1 MGVIY
6 KLQSETKTFI
16 IEKKR
21 ANPGLSCRSLVTLIE
36 TELKIKVSKSS
47 VNAVFKEAGLSA
59 PVGRRYKDGSVKKP
73 EKSRVIGLL
82 TSQLGDVP
90 QSATPVSPERA
101 PEPTPE
107 PEPIPE
113 TIVQSESSLVPEQA
127 SDPQSR
133 GGLNL
138 PYSVD
143 KPLPAIEPTPE
154 PEPTPKLEPEPV
166 PEPQIPEP
174 PAPPV
179 IASPEGAK
187 QPQDRPIE
195 SAPEPPAPV
204 IPLEPASLVSP
215 IPEAGRGRLNV
226 PYPVDKSSPQPETK
240 AAPKII
246 LEGETSGAILLKAA
260 DYLNGGLQRLNDH
273 LRAKLAAYSLDTLA
287 KTEAFLYNRLFEQP
301 NMSLWTLIN
310 TQLDPEIIT
319 AYRSE
324 LQQNSSLMSDLPTVI
339 LNIFK
344 AVRGVKIILS
354 DNSSFYLDGQFRS
367 IWSTPHTPYDFSVN
381 FYKTRITLQQ
391 YFHEH
396 APLALFIP
404 PGYEIPTSE
413 FFEFLTSFN
422 SPEKKRISSLALYGS
437 KFEELE
443 VFKINQFKKQHF
455 VFGLWPWQFIQYRKV
470 NKLGEFR
477 PVRFIGQNKDLYL
490 ADLEMELLQPKTDE
504 GLTLRGCAIK
514 TSLAEKT
521 RLIILSNLPAEHID
535 AQGVGNIY
543 LQQWPYPDE
552 AFQDHSRKIEL
563 FTYTAGA
570 EYAFSEEKLNALFS
584 AASSIDGIFTAYLK
598 VLDLYLRLHCLPAGY
613 ENKDFPVMKEQFYNL
628 PVTLKQEAGF
638 TAVIF
643 KLTKPYP
650 WLQDLEYMLHRLN
663 ERQVISPE
671 GRRWWFSLSVAEV

>member
-6 KLQSETKTFI
+6 KLQPETKTFI
-16 IEKKR
+16 IEKKK
-21 ANPGLSCRSLVTLIE
+21 ANPDLSCRSLVTLIE

-59 PVGRRYKDGSVKKP
+59 PVGRRYKDGRKRP

-82 TSQLGDVP
+82 TSQLPEKLGDASVVSENAQAETTEASPVSEAEPIVQTEDGDTSPSKEPVKQTGDVSP
-90 QSATPVSPERA
+90 SVVESTPE
-101 PEPTPE
+101 PE

-113 TIVQSESSLVPEQA
+113 PVL
-127 SDPQSR
+127 DP
-133 GGLNL
+133 
-138 PYSVD
+138 
-143 KPLPAIEPTPE
+143 I
-154 PEPTPKLEPEPV
+154 PEPV
-166 PEPQIPEP
+166 PEPIEEGDTSPSKEP
-174 PAPPV
+174 V
-179 IASPEGAK
+179 NQTGEVSPSTEKAK
-187 QPQDRPIE
+187 QSQ
-195 SAPEPPAPV
+195 
-204 IPLEPASLVSP
+204 LV
-215 IPEAGRGRLNV
+215 
-226 PYPVDKSSPQPETK
+226 KT
-240 AAPKII
+240 I

-301 NMSLWTLIN
+301 DMPLWTLIN
-310 TQLDPEIIT
+310 TQLSPETIP
-319 AYRSE
+319 AFRNE
-324 LQQNSSLMSDLPTVI
+324 LQQVPSLMSDLPAVI
-339 LNIFK
+339 LNLFK
-344 AVRGVKIILS
+344 MARGIKVILS

-381 FYKTRITLQQ
+381 LIKAKNALQR

-396 APLALFIP
+396 AALALFIP
-404 PGYEIPTSE
+404 PGYEIPTNE
-413 FFEFLTSFN
+413 FFEFLLSFHY
-422 SPEKKRISSLALYGS
+422 PERKRISSIVLYGS

-443 VFKINQFKKQHF
+443 VFKIDQVKKQHF

-570 EYAFSEEKLNALFS
+570 EYAFAEDKLNTLVS
-584 AASSIDGIFTAYLK
+584 AAANIDGIFTAYLK

-613 ENKDFPVMKEQFYNL
+613 ENKDFPAMKEQFYNL
-628 PVTLKQEAGF
+628 PVTLKQEEEY

-643 KLTKPYP
+643 KAAKPYP

-663 ERQVISPE
+663 ERQVISPD
-671 GRRWWFSLSVAEV
+671 GKKLWFSLE